1 MLGVGCALGLRLVL
15 ASIFVEGVIAA
26 EAAAVAEQQTD
37 GGAASKIE
45 SAASAATHQL
55 QRDLRMLTQFNRKCG
70 PAQPVDQTSG
80 GQSSFSV
87 DHAPRIFRPHMAL
100 ALWLVFLRLR
110 LATCYSSSIR
120 RGLGDEPVR
129 PIGCVEHHSHAIRPS

>member
-55 QRDLRMLTQFNRKCG
+55 RRDLRMLTQFNRTCG
-70 PAQPVDQTSG
+70 PLNPLIKQAVVKAVSALTMRRA
-80 GQSSFSV
+80 SS
-87 DHAPRIFRPHMAL
+87 DRI
-100 ALWLVFLRLR
+100 W
-110 LATCYSSSIR
+110 
-120 RGLGDEPVR
+120 
-129 PIGCVEHHSHAIRPS
+129 PSRFGSYFFA

>member
-1 MLGVGCALGLRLVL
+1 MRFPV

-80 GQSSFSV
+80 GQSSSALTMRRACS
-87 DHAPRIFRPHMAL
+87 DRI
-100 ALWLVFLRLR
+100 W
-110 LATCYSSSIR
+110 
-120 RGLGDEPVR
+120 
-129 PIGCVEHHSHAIRPS
+129 PSRFGSYFFA